1 MAENL
6 KIVSLNV
13 RGIRAKD
20 KRLKLFRWFID
31 VHRADIVLLQE
42 THSSPHDEISWTDE
56 WAGDIYFSHGAQN
69 ARGVCIMINIGHTC
83 HNVVADNSGR
93 YIMIDT
99 TVSDRRMTIMSVYAP
114 NMDEPNFFRDL
125 IGDLELSEND
135 DRIIAGDLNCVLSDS
150 KDKKGGSPVHANQN
164 MRNLLVSYME
174 DTDLIDIWRKQHPQD
189 NQYTFHT
196 KFRNQFLFSR
206 LDYFLVSFGI
216 SNLIETSSI
225 CPSILT
231 DHSLIKIVICI
242 DKNKRGPGYW
252 KFNCTLLRDP
262 EYVDKIKSV
271 IRETIDIEGDINVG
285 LLWETLKLKIRTD
298 TIQFSARKKRSK
310 NNLFLALDKRL
321 KRLEKEFQ
329 GNPTD
334 EILEIIRLVKQDI
347 NDLLQEQINGII
359 MRSKSDWQEYGEKPS
374 KFFLSLEKRNFNNKT
389 IKRLRQANGN
399 ITMDENTILG
409 ELYSFYSKLYSTSHD
424 PVPNFSDLDNLDIP
438 TLNIDEQ
445 IECEGPLSQHEI
457 LSVLKTCKNNKSP
470 GTDGFPAEFYKFF
483 WNDIKHYLT
492 NAINH
497 NYMNGQLSVTQKEG
511 LITLIPKKDKDTL
524 LLKNWRPIT
533 LLNQD
538 YKLASKAIAKRLCGV
553 LPKLIHSDQ
562 TGFLKDRYIGEN
574 IIRIT
579 NIMDF
584 LNETKKGALLLSA
597 DFQKAFDC
605 LEWKFVEYCL
615 HRFNFGPSLIKWI
628 KCFYT
633 DITTRISNNGW
644 TSDSFNPTRGSR
656 QGCPLSPYVFLICAE
671 ILACMLRNHPFIH
684 GVNIDNNIFLVSQ
697 YADDTLITID
707 YSEQVLRAVVEI
719 FDSYAIFSGL
729 CVNY

>member
-1 MAENL
+1 M
-6 KIVSLNV
+6 
-13 RGIRAKD
+13 
-20 KRLKLFRWFID
+20 
-31 VHRADIVLLQE
+31 
-42 THSSPHDEISWTDE
+42 
-56 WAGDIYFSHGAQN
+56 
-69 ARGVCIMINIGHTC
+69 
-83 HNVVADNSGR
+83 
-93 YIMIDT
+93 
-99 TVSDRRMTIMSVYAP
+99 
-114 NMDEPNFFRDL
+114 
-125 IGDLELSEND
+125 
-135 DRIIAGDLNCVLSDS
+135 
-150 KDKKGGSPVHANQN
+150 
-164 MRNLLVSYME
+164 
-174 DTDLIDIWRKQHPQD
+174 
-189 NQYTFHT
+189 
-196 KFRNQFLFSR
+196 
-206 LDYFLVSFGI
+206 
-216 SNLIETSSI
+216 
-225 CPSILT
+225 
-231 DHSLIKIVICI
+231 
-242 DKNKRGPGYW
+242 
-252 KFNCTLLRDP
+252 
-262 EYVDKIKSV
+262 
-271 IRETIDIEGDINVG
+271 
-285 LLWETLKLKIRTD
+285 
-298 TIQFSARKKRSK
+298 
-310 NNLFLALDKRL
+310 

-334 EILEIIRLVKQDI
+334 EILEIIRLVEQDI
-347 NDLLQEQINGII
+347 NDLLQEQLNGII
-359 MRSKSDWQEYGEKPS
+359 MRSKSDC
-374 KFFLSLEKRNFNNKT
+374 
-389 IKRLRQANGN
+389 LRQTNGN

-445 IECEGPLSQHEI
+445 IECEGQLSQHEI

-584 LNETKKGALLLSA
+584 LNETKKGELLLSA

-605 LEWKFVEYCL
+605 LEWKFVEYC
-615 HRFNFGPSLIKWI
+615 RI
-628 KCFYT
+628 FYT

-697 YADDTLITID
+697 YVDATLITID
-707 YSEQVLRAVVEI
+707 YSEQVLGAVVEI

-729 CVNY
+729 CVNYEKSQIMPVGIIKHNYNKLMPECNFQWTEGPIRCLGIDICHRTEDLLKLNYTKSLRKMEDILKIWGRRYLTLYGKVTVLNTFVISQLVYLLSVLPSATKVMLAQIEKLIFGFLWCKKPDKIKRDVMKLPKNDGGMSIPDICIKNNSLKIAWVQRIIKAQNSWNIMIQKYVPVNLHILWHLNMDIHVADATIMTADIPNQFMKEVIHAWSQYNFIFQLTFTKYVTKLYGLIHM